1 METKNATAESLTE
14 MMVGEKIDLNI
25 ERPDPVN
32 PVKRL
37 VIENLSCVNKEGVKT
52 LKNASMEAYGG
63 EILGIAGIAGS
74 GQKELLEAVAGL
86 QMTESGSVR
95 YITEDGEEK
104 ELLSMKP
111 ADIKKLG
118 VALSFVPEDRLGMGL
133 VGSMGMTGN
142 MMLRGYNEGR
152 GIFANRK
159 EPKELAEKI
168 VDQLQVSTP
177 SVNTP
182 VSRLSGGNVQ
192 KVLVG
197 REISADPTVLMVAY
211 PVRGLD
217 INSSLTI
224 YDLLNEQKIRGVA
237 VICVGEDY
245 RCCRCKKDHERGNW
259 SVDDE
264 GRGGIRGM
272 TSEHSVSKKEPLVHI
287 SKRDR
292 ISFGKA
298 WGIRIIAVLIS
309 LVVCALVIVALTK
322 LNPLEVYRSIADGA
336 VGTER
341 RLWVTIRDTM
351 ILLCIAVGLTPAF
364 KMRFWNIGAE
374 GQILAGAAAAAAVMI
389 YGGDSM
395 SNGVLLVVMFL
406 AGLAAGLVWG
416 LIPAVFKAFLN
427 TNETLFTLMMN
438 YVAMQFVTFCIVFWE
453 NPEGSNTV
461 GIINAP
467 TQAGWLPALGE
478 WTYGWNVII
487 IMAITLLMYFY
498 LKYSKQGY
506 EIAVVG
512 ESENTALYA
521 GISVKKVIMRTM
533 AISGAICGIAGF
545 VLVSGA
551 SHTISTSTAGG
562 RGFTAI
568 IVAWMSKFNTFAMIL
583 VSFFLVFMEKGAI
596 QIASQFNLNENAS
609 EVITGIILFFLIGCE
624 FFINYKVE
632 FRKNRKEAK

>member
-1 METKNATAESLTE
+1 
-14 MMVGEKIDLNI
+14 
-25 ERPDPVN
+25 
-32 PVKRL
+32 
-37 VIENLSCVNKEGVKT
+37 
-52 LKNASMEAYGG
+52 
-63 EILGIAGIAGS
+63 
-74 GQKELLEAVAGL
+74 
-86 QMTESGSVR
+86 
-95 YITEDGEEK
+95 
-104 ELLSMKP
+104 
-111 ADIKKLG
+111 
-118 VALSFVPEDRLGMGL
+118 
-133 VGSMGMTGN
+133 
-142 MMLRGYNEGR
+142 
-152 GIFANRK
+152 
-159 EPKELAEKI
+159 
-168 VDQLQVSTP
+168 
-177 SVNTP
+177 
-182 VSRLSGGNVQ
+182 
-192 KVLVG
+192 
-197 REISADPTVLMVAY
+197 
-211 PVRGLD
+211 
-217 INSSLTI
+217 
-224 YDLLNEQKIRGVA
+224 
-237 VICVGEDY
+237 
-245 RCCRCKKDHERGNW
+245 
-259 SVDDE
+259 
-264 GRGGIRGM
+264 M

-438 YVAMQFVTFCIVFWE
+438 YVAMQIVTFCIVFWE

-512 ESENTALYA
+512 ESENTALLRRNQRKKSHHAYNGDFRSNLRNCRFRIGQRCKPYDFYQYGRRKRIYGDHRCMDVKIQYLCNDLSILLL
-521 GISVKKVIMRTM
+521 GIYGKRSDPDRIPVQSERECIGSYHRNY
-533 AISGAICGIAGF
+533 F
-545 VLVSGA
+545 
-551 SHTISTSTAGG
+551 
-562 RGFTAI
+562 
-568 IVAWMSKFNTFAMIL
+568 IL
-583 VSFFLVFMEKGAI
+583 PDRM
-596 QIASQFNLNENAS
+596 
-609 EVITGIILFFLIGCE
+609 
-624 FFINYKVE
+624 
-632 FRKNRKEAK
+632 